1 MAALDEETRAVRPRP
16 PPSNPRATTVLALT
30 AAAFCLPSNG
40 PRRALQELMA
50 IQTRLVEQSNQLQ
63 TARTAQ
69 QLKLQEHKR
78 NDMTLRELEKLDDNV
93 TTYRAV
99 GRMFLGTTLAEA
111 REDLAARR
119 DKAKADAEAAGR
131 NIEALERSL
140 AQGEESLRELV
151 QKKGLGPA

>member
-1 MAALDEETRAVRPRP
+1 
-16 PPSNPRATTVLALT
+16 
-30 AAAFCLPSNG
+30 
-40 PRRALQELMA
+40 MA

-111 REDLAARR
+111 RQDLAARR
-119 DKAKADAEAAGR
+119 DKAKAEAEVAGR
-131 NIEALERSL
+131 NIETLERSL